1 MHRFLAFIVLSV
13 FMYSPL
19 AAVSW
24 SSMNIDKVTAAAMT
38 AAYEIEALE
47 EGSTANNISKILEHY
62 KSAGIASAGIFQS
75 KKMLRDARRN
85 PGLFASEEN

>member
-24 SSMNIDKVTAAAMT
+24 SSMNIDKVTASAMT

-47 EGSTANNISKILEHY
+47 EGSTANNISKIL
-62 KSAGIASAGIFQS
+62 STIS
-75 KKMLRDARRN
+75 LRVLLLLVFSRVRRC
-85 PGLFASEEN
+85 